1 MHRGGCSRFLAMSK
15 LFAAQQIS
23 YYIQFIETDLLV
35 EKLRKA
41 ILEISM
47 VAIYI
52 VAIVNDN
59 VIVFVD
65 SGDKVRS
72 SLPLEAWCWWKAAVV
87 ILEI

>member
-1 MHRGGCSRFLAMSK
+1 
-15 LFAAQQIS
+15 
-23 YYIQFIETDLLV
+23 
-35 EKLRKA
+35 
-41 ILEISM
+41 M

>member
-1 MHRGGCSRFLAMSK
+1 
-15 LFAAQQIS
+15 
-23 YYIQFIETDLLV
+23 
-35 EKLRKA
+35 
-41 ILEISM
+41 M

-65 SGDKVRS
+65 PGDKVRS
-72 SLPLEAWCWWKAAVV
+72 SLSLEGWCWWEAAVV

>member
-1 MHRGGCSRFLAMSK
+1 MSK

-72 SLPLEAWCWWKAAVV
+72 SLPPKTMHCLWRDGVGGRRPW
-87 ILEI
+87 

>member
-1 MHRGGCSRFLAMSK
+1 MM
-15 LFAAQQIS
+15 
-23 YYIQFIETDLLV
+23 
-35 EKLRKA
+35 
-41 ILEISM
+41 
-47 VAIYI
+47 AIYI

-72 SLPLEAWCWWKAAVV
+72 SLPLEGWCWWKAAVV

>member
-1 MHRGGCSRFLAMSK
+1 
-15 LFAAQQIS
+15 
-23 YYIQFIETDLLV
+23 
-35 EKLRKA
+35 
-41 ILEISM
+41 M

-72 SLPLEAWCWWKAAVV
+72 SLPPKTMHCLWRDGVGGRRPW
-87 ILEI
+87 

>member
-1 MHRGGCSRFLAMSK
+1 
-15 LFAAQQIS
+15 
-23 YYIQFIETDLLV
+23 
-35 EKLRKA
+35 
-41 ILEISM
+41 M

-72 SLPLEAWCWWKAAVV
+72 SLPLVLVEGGRGDIGDLTRQV
-87 ILEI
+87 ICCSWTLYI